1 MVSRRLGGSKSR
13 RCAVLRIV
21 ALGEDTPDAPR
32 AFADPRAFRQ
42 EAPIAS
48 AGNAGSID
56 LIPDWFTGGD
66 MLAAG
71 GFCYRMLGWP
81 TGDRL
86 RVAKIPRRLR
96 VPPTGSSRSRIGSI
110 IRAACLP
117 SGSPKRKRGE
127 SVRHPNPLRT
137 TPTVATRIP
146 IARAPGFLGSGG
158 PPCPRAQSPARSRP
172 PSDRR
177 FARGPSRSTRGK
189 PRSNTA
195 IKRSKPGDLAPC
207 GVPSLPLRREK
218 VAITI
223 CRYYGAKSGCPA

>member
-1 MVSRRLGGSKSR
+1 MAPLTPAGFLSDTQQVSLLHALNLPTIPSPTTPRRFDCLAWCHSR
-13 RCAVLRIV
+13 TYRHSDRSRLAAPVRQGIAGVSWASPWYGRLATTTGRIEFVILRTG
-21 ALGEDTPDAPR
+21 LSPPDALHTPSR
-32 AFADPRAFRQ
+32 
-42 EAPIAS
+42 ECS
-48 AGNAGSID
+48 S
-56 LIPDWFTGGD
+56 
-66 MLAAG
+66 
-71 GFCYRMLGWP
+71 
-81 TGDRL
+81 DRL
-86 RVAKIPRRLR
+86 R
-96 VPPTGSSRSRIGSI
+96 GSSR
-110 IRAACLP
+110 
-117 SGSPKRKRGE
+117 
-127 SVRHPNPLRT
+127 
-137 TPTVATRIP
+137 TPTGTRTLLLQVTRNRTIP
-146 IARAPGFLGSGG
+146 VARAPGFLGSGG